1 MQFYQSYQVGFDC
14 SKRTYFCKYCQHKFR
29 QPSLLKGVKFS
40 SELIT
45 LTLGLYFSRLSLRKT
60 VRNVSDHF
68 SIDINFFTIYD
79 WIQRSSIEGDTYQL
93 QKYVYIHQEETKVT
107 LKALLY

>member
-1 MQFYQSYQVGFDC
+1 MLV
-14 SKRTYFCKYCQHKFR
+14 TT
-29 QPSLLKGVKFS
+29 LV
-40 SELIT
+40 LI
-45 LTLGLYFSRLSLRKT
+45 L
-60 VRNVSDHF
+60 
-68 SIDINFFTIYD
+68 TIYD